1 VRRRFSLGRPGASSY
16 PDAGFARVIRERLND
31 AGRAVTISDS
41 DYFVTTHPIRK
52 SASTRAY
59 ERRERIREDAAACR
73 LGSRQTS
80 RGGLTTKGQ
89 GAYAEGSPRCDDHR
103 EDREDRRAGRK
114 VQRLD
119 GAYPLDQGDVGIPA
133 REYRETQARWESFC
147 QQIYGA
153 APLRLVSDHELKRAV
168 LFVFRKRAGPLL
180 ITADTRDEWTY
191 QAALDEAMAAV
202 RRDESGT
209 ESGFAGLEGAG
220 STRSR

>member
-1 VRRRFSLGRPGASSY
+1 MKGVNGSERTLRPVGSDRDK
-16 PDAGFARVIRERLND
+16 PAGEVSRQKVKELMRKARLVVMIIGKIGKIAEP
-31 AGRAVTISDS
+31 GGK
-41 DYFVTTHPIRK
+41 F
-52 SASTRAY
+52 SASM
-59 ERRERIREDAAACR
+59 EHI
-73 LGSRQTS
+73 LS
-80 RGGLTTKGQ
+80 TKGMLVFPPV
-89 GAYAEGSPRCDDHR
+89 S
-103 EDREDRRAGRK
+103 
-114 VQRLD
+114 
-119 GAYPLDQGDVGIPA
+119 
-133 REYRETQARWESFC
+133 YRETQACWESFC

-153 APLRLVSDHELKRAV
+153 APLRLVSDHELKRTV